1 MTITAK
7 TNEELYQFLNQCV
20 KEGETLYK
28 IQTCDLVMFEA
39 IKFGKNFDSIIKFD
53 IEIKRVKYLGR
64 SGTDSGYFDIS
75 GWTKSENGEIFPF
88 YYQYCLYCGG
98 LFNINESDKSVVY
111 FYDDI
116 NKQTTFEKIK
126 ELYKEYSINLVKEI
140 RSLNKNYIELKYII
154 NG

>member
-7 TNEELYQFLNQCV
+7 TNEELYQFLNQCI
-20 KEGETLYK
+20 KNGTLYYT
-28 IQTCDLVMFEA
+28 QNCDLVMFKA

-53 IEIKRVKYLGR
+53 IEIKQARYVGR

-75 GWTKSENGEIFPF
+75 GWTKLDTDGLVPF
-88 YYQYCLYCGG
+88 YYQYCFYCDG
-98 LFNINESDKSVVY
+98 LLFKIEQEDKSVVY

-116 NKQTTFEKIK
+116 NKQTTFEKINS
-126 ELYKEYSINLVKEI
+126 LYKDYSINLVKEI
-140 RSLNKNYIELKYII
+140 RSLDKNYIELKYII